1 MGSGFSRKK
10 KEAKLMQQ
18 QFSQMQEQMSH
29 LEVTGVAAG
38 GLVTITLSGEGEMKS
53 IKIKPECV
61 DKEDIEG
68 LEILIK
74 SAHSDAQKKLKEH
87 SPQSMSGL
95 SGLSGLFG

>member
-1 MGSGFSRKK
+1 MGSGFARKK

-18 QFSQMQEQMSH
+18 QFSQIQEKMST
-29 LEVTGVAAG
+29 LEITGSAGG
-38 GLVTITLSGEGEMKS
+38 GLVAITLTGDGEMKS

-74 SAHSDAQKKLKEH
+74 AAHGDAQKKLKDH
-87 SPQSMSGL
+87 TPP
-95 SGLSGLFG
+95 GLSGLFG

>member
-18 QFSQMQEQMSH
+18 QFSQLQDQMNQ
-29 LEVTGVAAG
+29 LEITGAAGG
-38 GLVTITLSGEGEMKS
+38 GLVTITLTGDGEMKS
-53 IKIKPECV
+53 VKIKPECV

-74 SAHSDAQKKLKEH
+74 AAHADAQKKLKSH
-87 SPQSMSGL
+87 TPQDL
-95 SGLSGLFG
+95 SGLSNLFG

>member
-18 QFSQMQEQMSH
+18 QFSKIQDQ
-29 LEVTGVAAG
+29 LNTIEVVGAAG
-38 GLVTITLSGEGEMKS
+38 SGLVTITLTGEGEMKS
-53 IKIKPECV
+53 IKIKSECV

-74 SAHSDAQKKLKEH
+74 AAHADAQKKLKDQ
-87 SPQSMSGL
+87 SPP
-95 SGLSGLFG
+95 GLSGLFG

>member
-18 QFSQMQEQMSH
+18 QLSQFQEQMSN
-29 LEVTGVAAG
+29 LEIKGVAGG
-38 GLVTITLSGEGEMKS
+38 GLVVITLTGDGDIKS
-53 IKIKPECV
+53 IKINPECV

-74 SAHSDAQKKLKEH
+74 AAHADAQKRLKEQ
-87 SPQSMSGL
+87 SPSGISGL
-95 SGLSGLFG
+95 TGLFG